1 MAKFNV
7 VVSFFYDT
15 DYEVEASDY
24 EQAEQFALELA
35 EEWKPYSSDKGYT
48 EFWHDVQIESVTT
61 DDELEEDSE

>member
-61 DDELEEDSE
+61 DDELDEEDE

>member
-48 EFWHDVQIESVTT
+48 DFWHDVQIESVTT
-61 DDELEEDSE
+61 DDELDEDVD

>member
-48 EFWHDVQIESVTT
+48 DFWHDVQIESVTT